1 MYLMDSD
8 FRPVKRPA
16 KSLQSNLD
24 ELKPTAADNKN
35 DFKTPEQAAADDA
48 VVRPA
53 PLKIADPAE
62 KTPEKTG
69 LKQKLA
75 DFWPPTKKEWA
86 AAGFFLV
93 ALTLAITVVIHHA
106 HRPTVVSK
114 TARTVVKKAPPKPTT
129 VASTLTGLQVD
140 PMINQKTVT
149 GVMIENSIQARPQSG
164 LGQAGV
170 VFEAIAEGGITRFLA
185 LFQDTAPGDIGP
197 IRSARPYYAQWALAF
212 DAGYAHVGGSPEA
225 LANIKAWGVKDL
237 DQFHAGGSYHRI
249 SSRAAPHNVYTS
261 IAALNQLETSRGYT
275 TSTYTGFARKKESP
289 SKRPTAK
296 TINFSISGPV
306 YSAHYDYDAKAN
318 AYLRSEGG
326 STHIDAGTNTQ
337 ISPKVVIAM
346 VIPYSLE
353 ADGYHSSYAV
363 IGSGQAYIF
372 QDGNVTIGQW
382 SKTANSTQITFT
394 DGAGQ
399 PVSLNPGQTWLT
411 AVSAAAKVT
420 YAP

>member
-1 MYLMDSD
+1 MDSD
-8 FRPVKRPA
+8 FRPAKRPV

-24 ELKPTAADNKN
+24 TLKPTAADTNN
-35 DFKTPEQAAADDA
+35 FKTPEQAAAADA
-48 VVRPA
+48 LVDPMPTQINRPA
-53 PLKIADPAE
+53 PSEP
-62 KTPEKTG
+62 TRGG

-86 AAGFFLV
+86 ALGFFVLALGLAVTV
-93 ALTLAITVVIHHA
+93 AIQHA
-106 HRPTVVSK
+106 NKAPVASHASK
-114 TARTVVKKAPPKPTT
+114 TVVKKAPPKPTT
-129 VASTLTGLQVD
+129 VASTLSGLQVD
-140 PMINQKTVT
+140 PAINQKPVT

-185 LFQDTAPGDIGP
+185 LFQDTAPADVGP
-197 IRSARPYYAQWALAF
+197 IRSARPYYAQWALGF

-261 IAALNQLETSRGYT
+261 IDALNQLEASRGYT
-275 TSTYTGFARKKESP
+275 TSTYTGFPRKKEAP
-289 SKRPTAK
+289 SKQPTAK
-296 TINFSISGPV
+296 SINLSISGPI
-306 YSAHYDYDAKAN
+306 YSVHYDYN
-318 AYLRSEGG
+318 VTGNNYLRSEGG
-326 STHIDAGTNTQ
+326 ATHIDAATNTQ
-337 ISPKVVIAM
+337 ISPKVVIAL

-372 QDGNVTIGQW
+372 QDGMVTIGQW
-382 SKTANSTQITFT
+382 SKAANNTQLTFT
-394 DGAGQ
+394 DGNGQ
-399 PVSLNPGQTWLT
+399 PLSLNPGQTWLS
-411 AVSAAAKVT
+411 AVSAAPKVT
-420 YAP
+420 YTP